1 MRVNDIQWSVVFKI
15 QHKMQV
21 LEHSTVENT
30 YKQVPINSGFIHFAS
45 TPLSI
50 TNGLVTDMQGV
61 PKRAFLFVTSN
72 EQQSIDQ

>member
-1 MRVNDIQWSVVFKI
+1 
-15 QHKMQV
+15 MQV
-21 LEHSTVENT
+21 LEHSYVENT
-30 YKQVPINSGFIHFAS
+30 CKQVPINSGFIYFAS

-61 PKRAFLFVTSN
+61 PKRALLFVTRTSN